1 MQSLSIC
8 NWSNRNVNYIPIS
21 VEETGVFFQWKLDFN
36 EKYAEY
42 ATRGSG
48 KNKKNVRVTAVVSGI
63 VVRLG

>member
-1 MQSLSIC
+1 M
-8 NWSNRNVNYIPIS
+8 
-21 VEETGVFFQWKLDFN
+21 FFQWKLDFN